1 MHASPKRTSILDWSN
16 SVFKS
21 ATPSIFEER
30 ESDHEDFETYL
41 TRLDA
46 RGSLGFDLNRLDG
59 FEMKPSPSRAW
70 QSTISKSVPG
80 KLRKRRSTLS

>member
-1 MHASPKRTSILDWSN
+1 MHASPKRTSILDWST

-41 TRLDA
+41 SRLE
-46 RGSLGFDLNRLDG
+46 GGGGGLDLDRLDG
-59 FEMKPSPSRAW
+59 FEMRPSPSRGREGMVW
-70 QSTISKSVPG
+70 KSVPG
-80 KLRKRRSTLS
+80 RLRKRRSTLS